1 MSRVCEQDE
10 EAVDMEDFIDSGGL
24 EEDTNTL
31 ELPDQKHSKVRLE
44 HLSPKEQCC
53 GAGTG
58 TAETVTF
65 CLSGTG
71 TGMHYGSIS

>member
-31 ELPDQKHSKVRLE
+31 ELPDQQHSKVDKTIYLPSSSVVEMRFRNRIWIRIQ
-44 HLSPKEQCC
+44 HRMYSNKKSKSC
-53 GAGTG
+53 
-58 TAETVTF
+58 F
-65 CLSGTG
+65 
-71 TGMHYGSIS
+71 